1 MALADNWYTFIGL
14 NGGEAGA
21 RDMFEKVMEEL
32 LRAENPGKEVHL
44 IRASQGDGGIDV
56 YVHQETGIDVY
67 QCKFFMGSMDS
78 SRWNQVR
85 DSFKRVIKFF
95 NSDEA
100 GGVKMLRWYL
110 CMPREIQKEDIS
122 KWDTFCKDR
131 KSYGIDISI
140 IDGNEIIQRMKKSDR
155 LKHTD
160 FISRYFTVS
169 SSVRDGLKSIPRCL
183 TPVPM
188 VDQSVGLV
196 GREEKLNTVIEML
209 EGKRRL
215 ALVSGLGGIGKT
227 AIMQW
232 VCNDLKEKGNYV
244 AWIDCGSSLKEDLL
258 TLCNAFGIPVEDP
271 DAAYDMIINA
281 VKIQLDGSLYLFLD
295 NLARKPDDSE
305 IGVLNS
311 LNAHIMITSR
321 QKYRAFPSVDLD
333 VLEPGDALTMFYKY
347 YNGDSDRPHVEHARN
362 IVISVERHT
371 LLIELLAKAAARSGG
386 TLEDFAN
393 NLAEKGVF
401 GVFKRKLAAAHEGN
415 ENRTIEDCVMKL
427 YEISGLSEEEQRIM
441 KLFSIFT
448 PEKEIYWKVAEW
460 AGLDLDAVD
469 DLVERAWLGRNGLEN
484 NYTIHQIIKDSLARQ
499 LKKSGEVL
507 RIEEGYDDLLGE
519 VINTDRYM
527 PRHLEYT
534 KVRERLT
541 LAEDIAN
548 YLAERTTGMLSSGDI
563 PEQEERVIVR
573 LSVLY
578 NNMAGVYED
587 LGEYEKAMEYYGK
600 ALAIRERVLGTEHP
614 DTAAT
619 YNNMANV
626 YYYQGDY
633 SKALEYYGKDLAISE
648 RVLGFEHPSTAATYH
663 NMAYVYKIQGNY
675 EKALEYYG
683 KDLAISERVLGVEHP
698 DTATTYNNMS
708 SVFRAR
714 GDYEKALAYCRKAL
728 TIYECV
734 LGPEHPDTAT
744 TYNDI
749 AIIFSEQGDYKRA
762 LEYCRKALAI
772 YERVLGHGHPYT
784 GIVYSTMAMLYYY
797 QGDYGRAL
805 EYFGKD
811 LAINER
817 VLGTEHPD
825 TATTYHNMAGVYEN
839 QGEYEKAMEYYG
851 KALAIR
857 ERVSGT
863 EHPDTAATYN
873 NMALVYSDQ
882 GDYGKALEYYG
893 KALAIRERVLSTEH
907 PDTATTYNNMAG
919 VYGDQGNYEKA
930 LEYYGKA
937 LSIRERVLGTEHPD
951 TATTYNNMA
960 VVYHAQGDYVN
971 ALAYYEKALAVYKMK
986 LDEAHRYTQS
996 TRQSVQIMKSLIEV
1010 GIDKNS

>member
-1 MALADNWYTFIGL
+1 
-14 NGGEAGA
+14 
-21 RDMFEKVMEEL
+21 
-32 LRAENPGKEVHL
+32 
-44 IRASQGDGGIDV
+44 
-56 YVHQETGIDVY
+56 
-67 QCKFFMGSMDS
+67 MDS

-371 LLIELLAKAAARSGG
+371 LLIELLAKAAARFGG

-401 GVFKRKLAAAHEGN
+401 GVFKRKLVAAHEGN

-427 YEISGLSEEEQRIM
+427 YEISGLSKEQQRIM

-448 PEKEIYWKVAEW
+448 PEKEIYWKVPEW

-469 DLVERAWLGRNGLEN
+469 ELVERAWLGRTGLEN
-484 NYTIHQIIKDSLARQ
+484 NYTIHQIIKDSLTRQ
-499 LKKSGEVL
+499 LKNSGEVL
-507 RIEEGYDDLLGE
+507 IIEEEYNDLLEE
-519 VINTDRYM
+519 VTDTDNYI
-527 PRHLEYT
+527 PRNLEYIR
-534 KVRERLT
+534 VRERLI
-541 LAEDIAN
+541 LAEDIAD
-548 YLAERTTGMLSSGDI
+548 YLAERTARMLTTGVI
-563 PEQEERVIVR
+563 PEQEEGLFVKTAA
-573 LSVLY
+573 LY
-578 NNMAGVYED
+578 NNMALVFRAQ
-587 LGEYEKAMEYYGK
+587 GEYEKALVYYEK
-600 ALAIRERVLGTEHP
+600 ALAIRERVLGP
-614 DTAAT
+614 
-619 YNNMANV
+619 
-626 YYYQGDY
+626 
-633 SKALEYYGKDLAISE
+633 
-648 RVLGFEHPSTAATYH
+648 EHPS
-663 NMAYVYKIQGNY
+663 
-675 EKALEYYG
+675 
-683 KDLAISERVLGVEHP
+683 
-698 DTATTYNNMS
+698 
-708 SVFRAR
+708 
-714 GDYEKALAYCRKAL
+714 
-728 TIYECV
+728 
-734 LGPEHPDTAT
+734 
-744 TYNDI
+744 
-749 AIIFSEQGDYKRA
+749 
-762 LEYCRKALAI
+762 
-772 YERVLGHGHPYT
+772 
-784 GIVYSTMAMLYYY
+784 
-797 QGDYGRAL
+797 
-805 EYFGKD
+805 
-811 LAINER
+811 
-817 VLGTEHPD
+817 
-825 TATTYHNMAGVYEN
+825 
-839 QGEYEKAMEYYG
+839 
-851 KALAIR
+851 
-857 ERVSGT
+857 
-863 EHPDTAATYN
+863 
-873 NMALVYSDQ
+873 
-882 GDYGKALEYYG
+882 
-893 KALAIRERVLSTEH
+893 
-907 PDTATTYNNMAG
+907 TATTYNNMAG
-919 VYGDQGNYEKA
+919 VFRTQGEYEKA
-930 LEYYGKA
+930 LG
-937 LSIRERVLGTEHPD
+937 
-951 TATTYNNMA
+951 
-960 VVYHAQGDYVN
+960 
-971 ALAYYEKALAVYKMK
+971 YYEKALTVYKMK
-986 LDEAHRYTQS
+986 LGEAHPYTQD
-996 TRQSVQIMKSLIEV
+996 TQLSVKSMKLLIEL
-1010 GIDKNS
+1010 GIDEEQLMEFIKQKSYI